1 MCTTLIFGKATQRGR
16 YNAVYGVQTP
26 SKVSALAAAAACP
39 ADLLAGTDTVTAE
52 AVLYHAKDDIE
63 GNQAGK

>member
-1 MCTTLIFGKATQRGR
+1 MLQ
-16 YNAVYGVQTP
+16 GVQTP